1 VPDSHAFW
9 RNRAEQQQRRE
20 KSPSKGGVTPT
31 FFGIRI
37 NDGFGAAV
45 DVTDARNL
53 KARSPGLREN
63 SSFSLSA
70 EIT

>member
-1 VPDSHAFW
+1 M
-9 RNRAEQQQRRE
+9 NRSEI
-20 KSPSKGGVTPT
+20 GGRIRA

-53 KARSPGLREN
+53 VNARSPGLREN
-63 SSFSLSA
+63 SSFSLSV
-70 EIT
+70 EIA

>member
-1 VPDSHAFW
+1 L
-9 RNRAEQQQRRE
+9 AESDLRLRE
-20 KSPSKGGVTPT
+20 GINSAGIGDRIRT

-53 KARSPGLREN
+53 VNARSPGLREN
-63 SSFSLSA
+63 SSFSLSV
-70 EIT
+70 EIA